1 MAEDDDLD
9 DLDDLLDDFQDEVLS
24 KPPGA
29 MLKEEKKGSVKSQGE
44 ISGDV
49 KKKGGSDEKSDRSA
63 EKHDSGNTTGK
74 EDKGTGKEGQGFEAL
89 LNEMSQTD
97 PELSAELRSFVKEIS
112 EVDKGDYGIQHSQGT
127 SAGDT
132 VISGLKKKNFQEAI
146 SETVH
151 RLKSSGDQV
160 DESIKNENKN
170 DNMLEA
176 LMKSLSLDTG
186 EKTGKTGDAS
196 NSNDAGDINSLLAEM
211 LDQLSS
217 KSVLYEP
224 LNDLYLKFGPWLKDP
239 AKKLDPDYSKYEK
252 QYGLVKALV
261 LRFQQPTYNDSNADD
276 KKFIND
282 NLESLQEL
290 GLPPKEL
297 MNDDL
302 GFLSNKKDGNGL
314 NNLKFT
320 DEDIPDEVGK
330 ELEETCQQK

>member
-1 MAEDDDLD
+1 MTEDDDLD

-29 MLKEEKKGSVKSQGE
+29 MLQEDSKNAGSLNKQKVNSDPNKTVPNGKGDLYG
-44 ISGDV
+44 
-49 KKKGGSDEKSDRSA
+49 
-63 EKHDSGNTTGK
+63 EKHDDIKTEKDGNGV
-74 EDKGTGKEGQGFEAL
+74 EKGEKGFEAL

-97 PELSAELRSFVKEIS
+97 PELSAELRSFIKDIS
-112 EVDKGDYGIQHSQGT
+112 EVDKGNYSGKSAQST
-127 SAGDT
+127 SVGDKA
-132 VISGLKKKNFQEAI
+132 VSGLKKKNFQEAI

-151 RLKSSGDQV
+151 RLKRSGSQV
-160 DESIKNENKN
+160 DESIRNETKN
-170 DNMLEA
+170 DNMLET
-176 LMKSLSLDTG
+176 LMKSLSMEPNANSGKEGDT
-186 EKTGKTGDAS
+186 D
-196 NSNDAGDINSLLAEM
+196 DINSLLTEM

-224 LNDLYLKFGPWLKDP
+224 LNDLYLKFGPWLQDP
-239 AKKLDPDYSKYEK
+239 AKKLDPEYSKYQK

-261 LRFQQPTYNDSNADD
+261 LRFQQQTYNDNNAGD

-314 NNLKFT
+314 NNLQFT